1 MVSRPRSVVH
11 MNPMIA
17 FLAAL
22 QFLTLSPP
30 LVKRVFTEKEL
41 GQAAGFYPLIGVLIG
56 ALLYGANYGLAFIAS
71 DGLRAALVLALW
83 VILTGALHLDGLLD
97 ACDGLLGGWTPEKR
111 LEIMRDERVG
121 AFGLSAG
128 VILLLVKYAALGSL
142 PQSAPVLILIPAA
155 SRWGM
160 TLAVFAFPYARPQG
174 LGSAVKAHT
183 TFREVVIATLTVIIA
198 AWFCA
203 GWLGIIALGGT
214 LLLLWAVSS
223 FVLARIPGL
232 TGDIYGTINELTE
245 LILVIL
251 FALII

>member
-1 MVSRPRSVVH
+1 
-11 MNPMIA
+11 MIP

-41 GQAAGFYPLIGVLIG
+41 GQAAGFYPLVGALIGVL
-56 ALLYGANYGLAFIAS
+56 LYAANYGLAFIAPNA
-71 DGLRAALVLALW
+71 LRAALLLALW
-83 VILTGALHLDGLLD
+83 VLLSGALHLDGLLD
-97 ACDGLLGGWTPEKR
+97 AFDGLFGGWTPEKR

-128 VILLLVKYAALGSL
+128 VILLLVKFSALSGL
-142 PQSAPVLILIPAA
+142 PQSAPMLILIPAA

-160 TLAVFAFPYARPQG
+160 TLAVYAFPYARPEG

-183 TFREVVIATLTVIIA
+183 TWKQVALATLTILPI

-203 GWLGIIALGGT
+203 GWLGMIALGGT
-214 LLLLWAVSS
+214 LLLVWAIST

-232 TGDIYGTINELTE
+232 TGDIYGTINELVE
-245 LILVIL
+245 LTLIIL
-251 FALII
+251 FAILQ